1 MKWHLANDYHNS
13 REYDGAPGRGVIV
26 SQARLTLAW
35 LVDAMRRQVGRLLK
49 PQPAQTL
56 ETIMLKPG
64 DHHGFTVLGAVSNYA
79 FHESALTCPFPEQD
93 EGEARRRSKSPPRH
107 SLPADDPRAHAVER

>member
-13 REYDGAPGRGVIV
+13 REYDGSPERGEIV

-35 LVDAMRRQVGRLLK
+35 LADAARRQVERLLK

-64 DHHGFTVLGAVSNYA
+64 DHAGFTVLGAVSNFA
-79 FHESALTCPFPEQD
+79 FHESAMTCPFPEQD
-93 EGEARRRSKSPPRH
+93 EGEARRRAKPLPRDLR
-107 SLPADDPRAHAVER
+107 SADELRLGSGER